1 MKKKSIREMK
11 SRGMFEKKQFFSIR
25 KFNVGVA
32 SVGIA
37 TAFLMSGVGQT
48 VHAEEAAAPAEATI
62 TSISEQSGGASTSET
77 VSTVTNTNPTGV
89 SETVDNASAEP
100 LATTETPVAERA
112 AAETPIEEGSIRLHF
127 ENVDETAPESQGLW
141 TWGGVETPSDGN
153 KWPTDT
159 VNFSSSQVDD
169 YGHYVDIKKSE
180 TPGTIGYLVL
190 KDGEKITESDQK
202 VELLVPEQNEAWV
215 ASDYT
220 VSSYEPLKDDNVL
233 RINYTR
239 EDNNYD
245 GWGVWTWGDT
255 TEASDGWPT
264 GAVDFKLGKYG
275 AYVDIPL
282 SNGLDSKL
290 GFLLIN
296 QNNPDL
302 AGNKSIDLAFADRKR
317 HSQIFLRNGDD
328 KVYTN
333 PYFIE
338 EKVELDTSKATPGT
352 KNVTV
357 EASSKAPFNYN
368 ESGLVSV
375 TITNPENAEIVKMEV
390 DTSAI
395 GGGLVP
401 ISTELNRV
409 TIKAT
414 SSTAPGT
421 YSLPVKV
428 YDKDNGYYETK
439 LDVTITERIK
449 AEGEKDWDEQV
460 IYFMMTDRFYNGDTS
475 NDKLV
480 EGTASNPRGLYQ
492 GGDFKG
498 VTAKLDYLKELGVD
512 SIWLTPIV
520 ENIPQNVGSVTDG
533 EYYAYHGYWA
543 SNFEKL
549 NPHLGSLADFH
560 ELIDAAAEKGINIVV
575 DVVLNHAGYGTEET
589 FAGMVRT
596 KEEDKQG
603 DDQLGSLAGLP
614 DFKTEEAAVRNQLV
628 AWQASWLERSTTAK
642 GNSIYAFRVDTVKH
656 VDDTTW
662 QHFKNELVDRDPDFH
677 LIGETWGANY
687 KDTKGDLGIG
697 TMDSLLDFGFKDI
710 AKYLVNGQ
718 LKAAG
723 NELEERSKV
732 LTSAASLGQ
741 FLGSHD
747 EDGFLYSLGGAE
759 KEGNLDKLKL
769 AASLLITAKGQP
781 VIYYGEELGQS
792 GQNNWPVYDNRY
804 DFDWS
809 KVETS
814 DIEDH
819 YQKLLAFRNA
829 NSTLLSRGDT
839 STLAGNDSQGWLI
852 SKRSYQDQAA
862 YLVFSTNTES
872 KEMAIE
878 VSGKDV
884 VVTDAYTG
892 KTYQAIEKDG
902 KWVVQVELPTIGQG
916 GTMLLQTQA
925 GDIVNASVQGATEE
939 PIEAGYFRVHFKTL
953 PSDNVSS
960 LGLWTWDDVE
970 KPSSDVGAW
979 PTGATNFSTAKQDD
993 YGYYLDIKMKDE
1005 TASKISLLINNTSG
1019 ENITG
1024 DKIIER
1030 ISTKMNEAWFDENY
1044 QLSLYQ
1050 PLKEG
1055 YIRINYYRTDGNYDQ
1070 KGLWIWGD
1078 VTDVTLGDWPNG
1090 IDFENQGKYGAYID
1104 VKLTDLPSSIG
1115 FLLLDESKSGDDVKI
1130 QQKDYSFTDLKNQ
1143 TQIFLKDDDATIY
1156 TNPYFVNNVRV
1167 TGVSHVS
1174 LTALEAALT
1183 TLEGADKDSILEKLS
1198 VTDKNGQTVAVTDL
1212 VLDATSNKVRVLG
1225 DFNQENA
1232 GYTLKYGNDS
1242 FTTTMSWQLKDEL
1255 YAYDGELGARVRQ
1268 AGSVVDMT
1276 LWSPSADSVAVVLYD
1291 KDDQSKVVG
1300 KLAMTKGDKGQWD
1313 LELNS
1318 QSGLG
1323 ISDYRGY
1330 YYHYEITRG
1339 DQAVLVLDPYAKSL
1353 AEWNSDLADT
1363 DPSYRIAKAAIVDP
1377 SEVGPSGLD
1386 YATIPNFNQREDA
1399 IIYEAHVRDFT
1410 SDPAISDELT
1420 AQFGTFAAFAERLSY
1435 LKDLGVTHIQLLPV
1449 MSYYYV
1455 NELKNAERMSEYAS
1469 SNSNYNWGYDPQ
1481 SYFAFTGMY
1490 STDPTDPMKRI
1501 EEFKNLVN
1509 EIHKQGMGVILDVVY
1524 NHTSKTFLFEDLEPN
1539 YYHFMEADGT
1549 AKSSFGGGRL
1559 GTTHYMSRRVLVDSI
1574 KYLVDEFK
1582 VDGFRFDMMG
1592 DHDAEA
1598 IELAFTE
1605 AQKLNP
1611 NIIMLGEGWRT
1622 FTGDA
1627 NQPVQPADQ
1636 DWMSSTDTVAV
1647 FSDDIRNTLKSGY
1660 PNEGQPAFITGGA
1673 KSVESVFNNIKAQPG
1688 NFLADDPG
1696 DVIQYIAAHDNLTLF
1711 DIIAQSIK
1719 KEPSIA
1725 ENYTEIHQRQRLG
1738 NLLVLTAQGT
1748 PFIHS
1753 GQEYGRTKQFLHPDY
1768 QYPVAED
1775 QVPNKAHLLTN
1786 ADGTPFDYPYYIHD
1800 SYDSSDA
1807 VNKFDWTKATDEALY
1822 PENTRTQAFTK
1833 GLIAL
1838 RKSTDAFRLGTK
1850 EEVEQKVSLIS
1861 IPGQNGIATND
1872 VVIAYQTIAS
1882 NGDRYAVFVNADSK
1896 ERSFVLSDSYKELL
1910 KGQVLVDG
1918 KRAGIAALTD
1928 LVGVTLT
1935 DDAVVL
1941 APLTATV
1948 IRLPYIITE
1957 VPDTAPT
1964 AEEKP
1969 TLDFTT
1975 KERTEETVLPIAEEV
1990 RNDTTLAKGQSYVL
2004 QEGKA
2009 GKKVLVYQD
2018 ALVDGKVVAT
2028 NLLSETVVDGE
2039 ARIVVQGS
2047 LVTEVPD
2054 TAPTAE
2060 EKPTL
2065 DVTRKERTEETVLPI
2080 AEEVRYDA
2088 TLAKGQS
2095 YVLQEGKAGKRVL
2108 VYQDVLVDGKV
2119 IVTNLLSETVV
2130 DGEPRILVHG
2140 SKEVVKE
2147 VAKSDAVVKQEEL
2160 KPSLSTPTVLVSEQ
2174 TTSAS
2179 NKESLPATGDR
2190 QSDLALLGIGLA
2202 GLGLTVAAQGRNKK
2216 PEE

>member
-1 MKKKSIREMK
+1 MKKKSVQNMK
-11 SRGMFEKKQFFSIR
+11 RTGMLEKKQIFGIR
-25 KFNVGVA
+25 KLNVGVA

-37 TAFLMSGVGQT
+37 AALFLSGAGQL
-48 VHAEEAAAPAEATI
+48 VQAEEVVLPASTSSTTLSEQDGGAVEATATAIEATDSMVAEAT
-62 TSISEQSGGASTSET
+62 A
-77 VSTVTNTNPTGV
+77 V
-89 SETVDNASAEP
+89 
-100 LATTETPVAERA
+100 TETADSTASEEA
-112 AAETPIEEGSIRLHF
+112 PIEEGSIRLHF
-127 ENVDETAPESQGLW
+127 ENVDEIAPESQGLW
-141 TWGGVETPSDGN
+141 TWGGVAEPSDGN
-153 KWPTDT
+153 QWPTDT
-159 VNFSSSQVDD
+159 ANFSSSQVDD

-202 VELLVPEQNEAWV
+202 VELLVPEQNEAWI
-215 ASDYT
+215 ATDYT
-220 VSSYEPLKDDNVL
+220 VSSYEPLKDENIL

-239 EDNNYD
+239 EDNNYE

-302 AGNKSIDLAFADRKR
+302 AGNKTIDLAFADRKR
-317 HSQIFLRNGDD
+317 HSQIFLRNDDD
-328 KVYTN
+328 KVYIN

-352 KNVTV
+352 KNVTL
-357 EASSKAPFNYN
+357 EASVKAPFNYN

-375 TITNPENAEIVKMEV
+375 TVTNPENAEIVKMEV

-409 TIKAT
+409 TI
-414 SSTAPGT
+414 
-421 YSLPVKV
+421 
-428 YDKDNGYYETK
+428 
-439 LDVTITERIK
+439 TERIK
-449 AEGEKDWDEQV
+449 ADGEKDWDEQV

-498 VTAKLDYLKELGVD
+498 VTAKLDYLKELDVD

-520 ENIPQNVGSVTDG
+520 ENIPQNVGSVKDG

-603 DDQLGSLAGLP
+603 DDQLGSLSGLP

-723 NELEERSKV
+723 KELEERSKV

-781 VIYYGEELGQS
+781 VIYYGEEVGQS

-839 STLAGNDSQGWLI
+839 TTLAGNDSQGWLI

-862 YLVFSTNTES
+862 YLVFSTNTENQ
-872 KEMAIE
+872 EMALE

-884 VVTDAYTG
+884 VVKDAYTG
-892 KTYQAIEKDG
+892 KSYQAIEKDG
-902 KWVVQVELPTIGQG
+902 KWVVQVELPTIAQG
-916 GTMLLQTQA
+916 GTMLLQTEA

-953 PSDNVSS
+953 PSDNLSS

-970 KPSSDVGAW
+970 KPSSDLGAW

-1019 ENITG
+1019 DNITG
-1024 DKIIER
+1024 DKTIER

-1055 YIRINYYRTDGNYDQ
+1055 YIRINYFRTDGNYDQ

-1078 VTDVTLGDWPNG
+1078 VTDLTLGDWPNG

-1130 QQKDYSFTDLKNQ
+1130 QQKDYSFKDLKNQ

-1174 LTALEAALT
+1174 LTALEAAFT

-1212 VLDATSNKVRVLG
+1212 VLDLTSNKVRVLG

-1255 YAYDGELGARVRQ
+1255 YAYDGELGARVSQ

-1323 ISDYRGY
+1323 IADYRGY

-1339 DQAVLVLDPYAKSL
+1339 DQSVLVLDPYAKSL

-1377 SEVGPSGLD
+1377 AEVGPSDLN

-1435 LKDLGVTHIQLLPV
+1435 LKELGVTYIQLLPV
-1449 MSYYYV
+1449 MSYYFV

-1647 FSDDIRNTLKSGY
+1647 FSDEIRNTLKSGY

-1719 KEPSIA
+1719 KDPSIA

-1753 GQEYGRTKQFLHPDY
+1753 GQEYGRTKQFRHPDY
-1768 QYPVAED
+1768 KEPVTED
-1775 QVPNKAHLLTN
+1775 KVPNKAHLLTN

-1838 RKSTDAFRLGTK
+1838 RKSTDAFRLVTK

-1861 IPGQNGIATND
+1861 IPGQNGIAKND

-1896 ERSFVLSDSYKELL
+1896 ERSFVLSDIYKELL

-1948 IRLPYIITE
+1948 IRLPYITTV

-1969 TLDFTT
+1969 SLDFTT
-1975 KERTEETVLPIAEEV
+1975 KERTEEKILPIVEEI
-1990 RNDTTLAKGQSYVL
+1990 RYDASLSTDQSYVL
-2004 QEGKA
+2004 QEGKT
-2009 GKKVLVYQD
+2009 GKKVRVYQD
-2018 ALVDGKVVAT
+2018 VLIDGKVVAT
-2028 NLLSETVVDGE
+2028 NLLSETVVDSE
-2039 ARIVVQGS
+2039 TRIVVKGS
-2047 LVTEVPD
+2047 ME
-2054 TAPTAE
+2054 AKKEA
-2060 EKPTL
+2060 EKPSRST
-2065 DVTRKERTEETVLPI
+2065 TAQASGQATSGASKASLPI
-2080 AEEVRYDA
+2080 
-2088 TLAKGQS
+2088 
-2095 YVLQEGKAGKRVL
+2095 
-2108 VYQDVLVDGKV
+2108 
-2119 IVTNLLSETVV
+2119 
-2130 DGEPRILVHG
+2130 
-2140 SKEVVKE
+2140 
-2147 VAKSDAVVKQEEL
+2147 
-2160 KPSLSTPTVLVSEQ
+2160 
-2174 TTSAS
+2174 
-2179 NKESLPATGDR
+2179 TGDR
-2190 QSDLALLGIGLA
+2190 QSDLALLGLGLA
-2202 GLGLTVAAQGRNKK
+2202 GLGLTVAAQGRTKK
-2216 PEE
+2216 SEE